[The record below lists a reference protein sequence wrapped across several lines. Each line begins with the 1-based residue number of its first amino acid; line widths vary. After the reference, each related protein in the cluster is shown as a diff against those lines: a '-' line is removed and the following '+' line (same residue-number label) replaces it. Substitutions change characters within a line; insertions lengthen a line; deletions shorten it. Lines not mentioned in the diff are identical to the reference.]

1 MWKKIAAI
9 YQRDNEQQK
18 CSLSQT
24 FYAQTFDKGT
34 DVASYVSKLR
44 NIATRLNALDTKIDD
59 EMIISKILATLLAEY
74 KYFASAWE
82 STARN
87 DRTLE
92 NLTARLVAE
101 EIRNADNQNEEKA
114 VAFKTSGKKCHKCHR
129 Q

>member
-1 MWKKIAAI
+1 M
-9 YQRDNEQQK
+9 
-18 CSLSQT
+18 
-24 FYAQTFDKGT
+24 
-34 DVASYVSKLR
+34 SKLR

-59 EMIISKILATLLAEY
+59 EMIISKILATLPAEY

-114 VAFKTSGKKCHKCHR
+114 VAFKTSGEKCHKCHR